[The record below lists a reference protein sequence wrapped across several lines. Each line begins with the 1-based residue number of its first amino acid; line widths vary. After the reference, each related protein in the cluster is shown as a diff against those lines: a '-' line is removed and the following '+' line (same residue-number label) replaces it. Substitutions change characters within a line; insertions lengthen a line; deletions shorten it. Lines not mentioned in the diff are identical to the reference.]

1 MFAQLSL
8 VKEGFFDYDGFIW
21 SSILSLY
28 QLLQIQDYD
37 DVSNAEEPNPSVK
50 QLDGHNDVGS
60 PADRLS
66 SEEPNYSE
74 AAINLEVSFLNLLIC
89 PPSRWQG
96 MCCHRTSHPSLLT
109 WTDSIRFL
117 T

>member
-1 MFAQLSL
+1 MMDSFGLL
-8 VKEGFFDYDGFIW
+8 FCH
-21 SSILSLY
+21 LH

-37 DVSNAEEPNPSVK
+37 DVSNAEESNPSVK

-74 AAINLEVSFLNLLIC
+74 AAINLEVSFLNLLIRL
-89 PPSRWQG
+89 PSRWQG